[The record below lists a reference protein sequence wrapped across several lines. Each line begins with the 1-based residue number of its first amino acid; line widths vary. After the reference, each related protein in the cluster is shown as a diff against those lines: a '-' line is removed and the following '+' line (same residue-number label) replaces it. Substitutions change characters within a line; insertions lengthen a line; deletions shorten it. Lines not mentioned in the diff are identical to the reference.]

1 MDALDEYGSS
11 DNESAGAPASN
22 AVPAALTSPPGSPS
36 TRNAAQAL
44 VQFSQ
49 GAAHQVTAQHK
60 PRPRLVVP
68 PTGTSSASTAFAG
81 HLGVRASA
89 IMPDVDGPAP
99 TQGEV
104 LGETSPDDDID
115 YDSDVLEDVPGRSV
129 GGKSSRESVTAG
141 QGRRAADPRPRKTSR
156 KQTQAGWTMI
166 CEGVSMPVVE
176 EQLQTC
182 AQVELGHA
190 VQWSRGV
197 WKPKIGMNRDGVRRQ
212 LYRCPFRGPANCNC
226 TAELRVTQGEDDL
239 FTLERKNVPHADH
252 KINNKKRGLSKH
264 TKMVAL
270 SPNKMDAKSH
280 QAVRKTREEIGA
292 LTDQQRSQLLR
303 ARKQQQ
309 RKDKGAV
316 VPHHMRQ
323 TFGGINMWAQAH
335 TPEALQEKQQFG
347 AHTLYVCGPPIID
360 SVTQNV
366 SIAYS
371 TENLLLNAY
380 RQQQHGFPSIVQVDC
395 THRLVI
401 EGHLCMLFGTVDAGQ
416 HFHKI
421 GYGLCAKEDEH
432 SHQHVFRALK
442 TEVERIVAQR
452 IRDQQKI

>member
-252 KINNKKRGLSKH
+252 KINNKKRGLSKY

-316 VPHHMRQ
+316 VPHHDTDTMPGV
-323 TFGGINMWAQAH
+323 FMSCAAQCTMTWYGSHIVRKLWTAQRCSASGSVVVH
-335 TPEALQEKQQFG
+335 RLNPADMPKRAREEPWTRGNEECFIIKSKHMPSMLCRLHLLNFALQTC
-347 AHTLYVCGPPIID
+347 HPRP
-360 SVTQNV
+360 
-366 SIAYS
+366 
-371 TENLLLNAY
+371 
-380 RQQQHGFPSIVQVDC
+380 H
-395 THRLVI
+395 
-401 EGHLCMLFGTVDAGQ
+401 
-416 HFHKI
+416 
-421 GYGLCAKEDEH
+421 
-432 SHQHVFRALK
+432 ALAR
-442 TEVERIVAQR
+442 T
-452 IRDQQKI
+452 DQQ